1 MLEEMCE
8 LKFENDNFKRQLLVK
23 NDLIDSLRMQ
33 TDTHDA
39 NLRYLKEKQREIDTE
54 KEILKAE
61 NTNLRIMVKALEEK
75 NEILI

>member
-8 LKFENDNFKRQLLVK
+8 LKFENDNFNRQLIVK

-33 TDTHDA
+33 TETHDA
-39 NLRYLKEKQREIDTE
+39 NLRYLKEKQREVETE
-54 KEILKAE
+54 KEILKTE

>member
-54 KEILKAE
+54 KDILNAE